1 MEIIKRHSDLSGWK
15 SEPGGPSRNLVG
27 PPGILSWVRRSPHN
41 LFQSLG
47 GGAAIVPPKPVKS
60 LACGER
66 GPFPALPR
74 TYCQQFCSANSQ
86 GVSQDVYIRD
96 VSVPVLQL
104 ERL

>member
-1 MEIIKRHSDLSGWK
+1 MKCHSELSGWN
-15 SEPGGPSRNLVG
+15 SAPGGASRNLVG
-27 PPGILSWVRRSPHN
+27 PPGFCPGLGDLLTTFSNHAEEEQLLLLRSLSSP
-41 LFQSLG
+41 S
-47 GGAAIVPPKPVKS
+47 PV
-60 LACGER
+60 ER